1 MFKPKFLFLLSPTS
15 CFTTIPFIEGLGFKS
30 EDELQTWLP
39 CELVES
45 IEDDNV
51 EEVNA
56 GEKSD
61 DDGGGLV
68 YELVTSCTC
77 LGFVFEMLLSPSPN
91 LFNFDF
97 PRLFLFLFALVLL
110 IIFLPYKN
118 IINII
123 NIIFCHGLSMI
134 NFGLCKFQFVG
145 IGHMNLRGKKK
156 KNDRME
162 M

>member
-45 IEDDNV
+45 VEDDNV

-56 GEKSD
+56 DEKSD
-61 DDGGGLV
+61 DDCGGLV

-91 LFNFDF
+91 LFELWFS
-97 PRLFLFLFALVLL
+97 PVVLILILVCFSS
-110 IIFLPYKN
+110 INNFLPLQEYHKYN
-118 IINII
+118 KYYI
-123 NIIFCHGLSMI
+123 LSRF
-134 NFGLCKFQFVG
+134 NHDKFWA
-145 IGHMNLRGKKK
+145 LRIPICRHRPYEFKRKEEK
-156 KNDRME
+156 E
-162 M
+162 W